1 MLDNLLLAAVSAM
14 FFHLS
19 TSRSYRRLRSLSCFC
34 KDLQKF
40 CRLYY
45 DTARSYKALLKF
57 QLTAED
63 LGVKTDYWTH
73 PEDDRSDKNKCKI
86 KYTLTVSG
94 KVVSKAVLTPKKKKD
109 STDDGT
115 DKS

>member
-1 MLDNLLLAAVSAM
+1 M
-14 FFHLS
+14 H
-19 TSRSYRRLRSLSCFC
+19 

-63 LGVKTDYWTH
+63 LGIKTDYWEL
-73 PEDDRSDKNKCKI
+73 PEDARSDQYKFKI
-86 KYTLTVSG
+86 KNTLTESG

-109 STDDGT
+109 TTDDGT
-115 DKS
+115 NKS

>member
-1 MLDNLLLAAVSAM
+1 M
-14 FFHLS
+14 H
-19 TSRSYRRLRSLSCFC
+19 

-63 LGVKTDYWTH
+63 LGVKTDYWEL
-73 PEDDRSDKNKCKI
+73 PEDDRSDKYKFKI
-86 KYTLTVSG
+86 KNTLTESG

-109 STDDGT
+109 TTDDGT
-115 DKS
+115 NKS